1 MTEVSFAQHGMWVT
15 ERMGAGSAYHMPI
28 VICFDGSHAPDP
40 AVLAKACASVVA
52 RHPLLG
58 RAVREHDGVP
68 HLVPA
73 TRSPSLETGE
83 SVEEA
88 VRRPFDLENGPLVRF
103 TLVGDTLVIVAHHL
117 VFDGGSKDIL
127 VADLAAFAAG
137 AVPPPLEPLDHAAG
151 QRERVAD
158 LLGEARAFWADRW
171 REPDETVVPGGV
183 LRSRGGG
190 PGRLLEFTLDV
201 PDLSGLTRFEV
212 LHAALHALL
221 MSYGNADVVTA
232 VDLSTRTAESAGHVG
247 PFVNELAVF
256 SSPSPDAPF
265 ATFAAGLRAELRS
278 LYAYREVPLARA
290 VAGLRPHAALAPV
303 SVSYRRAPAT
313 YGAGPAEGFGQV
325 DWLAFNHAVR
335 GALQLQVLDPADP
348 ADPADRTDGS
358 DGAAVTAPGMTAS
371 LRYDPGE
378 LTDPVGFAD
387 DLRAVLAAIA
397 QDPTRSLEM
406 LPTREP
412 VVAWPVP
419 SSMTAGAVPAV
430 EDTVDTGAGV
440 DLDDPLA
447 AEIRAIWE
455 EVLKLAPIEPN
466 DDIFELGGHSLTI
479 TQIIARMRKRLGVEV
494 ELDDFFDNPTIAGVL
509 QVIRR

>member
-1 MTEVSFAQHGMWVT
+1 MTEVSSAQHGMWVT
-15 ERMGAGSAYHMPI
+15 ERMGVGTAYHMPI
-28 VICFDGSHAPDP
+28 VIRFDGSRAPDP
-40 AVLAKACASVVA
+40 AVLAKACAGVVE

-73 TRSPSLETGE
+73 TRPPSMETGD

-117 VFDGGSKDIL
+117 VFDGGSKDVL

-137 AVPPPLEPLDHAAG
+137 AVPPPLEPVDHAAG
-151 QRERVAD
+151 RRDRVAAS
-158 LLGEARAFWADRW
+158 LGAARAFWADRW
-171 REPDETVVPGGV
+171 REPGDTVVPGGA

-201 PDLSGLTRFEV
+201 PEAPGLTRFEV
-212 LHAALHALL
+212 LLAALHALL

-232 VDLSTRTAESAGHVG
+232 IDLSTRTAESEGHIG
-247 PFVNELAVF
+247 PFVNELPVF
-256 SSPSPDAPF
+256 SSPPPDAPF
-265 ATFAAGLRAELRS
+265 VTFAAGLRAELRS

-303 SVSYRRAPAT
+303 SVSYRR
-313 YGAGPAEGFGQV
+313 GPAAYGRDSRERPAEAFGQV

-335 GALQLQVLDPADP
+335 GALQLQVLDRRSP
-348 ADPADRTDGS
+348 G
-358 DGAAVTAPGMTAS
+358 VTAPGMTAS
-371 LRYDPGE
+371 LRYAPGE
-378 LTDPVGFAD
+378 LTDPAGFAD

-397 QDPTRSLEM
+397 QDPARPLETL
-406 LPTREP
+406 LPRES
-412 VVAWPVP
+412 VVASPVR
-419 SSMTAGAVPAV
+419 AVPAPAV
-430 EDTVDTGAGV
+430 PEAEDTGAGV

-455 EVLKLAPIEPN
+455 EVLKLAPIEPH
-466 DDIFELGGHSLTI
+466 DDIFDLGGHSLTI
-479 TQIIARMRKRLGVEV
+479 TQIIARMQKRLGVEV

>member
-1 MTEVSFAQHGMWVT
+1 MTQVSFAQHGMWVT
-15 ERMGAGSAYHMPI
+15 ERMGAGSAYHMPV
-28 VICFDGSHAPDP
+28 VIRFDGSRAPDP
-40 AVLAKACASVVA
+40 AVLAAACARVVE
-52 RHPLLG
+52 RHPLLS

-73 TRSPSLETGE
+73 ARPPSLETGG

-88 VRRPFDLENGPLVRF
+88 VGRPFDLEDGPLVRF
-103 TLVGDTLVIVAHHL
+103 TLVGDTLVVVAHHL

-127 VADLAAFAAG
+127 VADLAAFASG
-137 AVPPPLEPLDHAAG
+137 AVPPPLAPLDPFDHAAG
-151 QRERVAD
+151 QRERVAA

-171 REPDETVVPGGV
+171 REPGDMVVPGGA
-183 LRSRGGG
+183 LRSRRGG
-190 PGRLLEFTLDV
+190 PGRLLEFSLDV
-201 PDLSGLTRFEV
+201 PGLPGLTRFEV
-212 LHAALHALL
+212 LLAALHALL

-232 VDLSTRTAESAGHVG
+232 VDLSTRTAESEGHIG
-247 PFVNELAVF
+247 PFVNELPVF
-256 SSPSPDAPF
+256 SSPPADAPF
-265 ATFAAGLRAELRS
+265 VTFAAALRAELRS

-290 VAGLRPHAALAPV
+290 VAGLKPHAALAPV
-303 SVSYRRAPAT
+303 SVSYRR
-313 YGAGPAEGFGQV
+313 GPLTTGSTAGFGEV

-335 GALQLQVLDPADP
+335 GALQLQVLDSAGRTDDDP
-348 ADPADRTDGS
+348 AT
-358 DGAAVTAPGMTAS
+358 PGMTAS

-397 QDPTRSLEM
+397 QDPARSLEM
-406 LPTREP
+406 LPARGP

-419 SSMTAGAVPAV
+419 SPSTV
-430 EDTVDTGAGV
+430 EAAPEDGGAGV

-455 EVLKLAPIEPN
+455 EVLKLAPIEPH
-466 DDIFELGGHSLTI
+466 DDIFELGGHSLII

-494 ELDDFFDNPTIAGVL
+494 DLDDFFDNPTIAGVL
-509 QVIRR
+509 QVIRG

>member
-1 MTEVSFAQHGMWVT
+1 MTQVSFAQHGMWVT
-15 ERMGAGSAYHMPI
+15 ERTGAGSAYHMPI
-28 VICFDGSHAPDP
+28 VIRFDGSPAPDP
-40 AVLAKACASVVA
+40 AVLATACASVVE

-58 RAVREHDGVP
+58 MAVREHDGVP

-73 TRSPSLETGE
+73 TRPPCLETGG

-103 TLVGDTLVIVAHHL
+103 TLVGDTLVVVAHHL
-117 VFDGGSKDIL
+117 VFDGGSKDVL

-151 QRERVAD
+151 QRERVAA

-171 REPDETVVPGGV
+171 REPGETVLPGGV
-183 LRSRGGG
+183 LRSRRGG

-201 PDLSGLTRFEV
+201 PGLPGLTRYEV
-212 LHAALHALL
+212 LLAALHALL

-232 VDLSTRTAESAGHVG
+232 IDLSTRTAESEGHVG
-247 PFVNELAVF
+247 PFVNELPVF
-256 SSPSPDAPF
+256 SSPPPDAPF
-265 ATFAAGLRAELRS
+265 TTFAAGLRAELRS
-278 LYAYREVPLARA
+278 LYTYREVPLARA
-290 VAGLRPHAALAPV
+290 VAGLKPHAALAPV
-303 SVSYRRAPAT
+303 SVSYRRGPAHGT
-313 YGAGPAEGFGQV
+313 GSAEGFGQV
-325 DWLAFNHAVR
+325 DRLAFNHAVR
-335 GALQLQVLDPADP
+335 GALQLQVLDHAG
-348 ADPADRTDGS
+348 RS
-358 DGAAVTAPGMTAS
+358 DDTAMPAPGMTAS

-397 QDPTRSLEM
+397 QDPTRPLEM

-419 SSMTAGAVPAV
+419 GAEPATAAV
-430 EDTVDTGAGV
+430 EDTVDIGAGA

-455 EVLKLAPIEPN
+455 EVLKLAPIEPH

-494 ELDDFFDNPTIAGVL
+494 DLDDFFDNPTIAGVL

>member
-1 MTEVSFAQHGMWVT
+1 MTQVSFAQHGMWVT

-28 VICFDGSHAPDP
+28 VIRFDASTAPDP
-40 AVLAKACASVVA
+40 AVLATACASVVE

-73 TRSPSLETGE
+73 ARPPSLETGE

-88 VRRPFDLENGPLVRF
+88 VARPFDLENGPLVRF

-137 AVPPPLEPLDHAAG
+137 AAPPPLGLLDHAAG
-151 QRERVAD
+151 QQERVAA

-171 REPDETVVPGGV
+171 HEPGDTVVPGGV
-183 LRSRGGG
+183 LRSRRGG

-201 PDLSGLTRFEV
+201 PGLPGLTGFEV
-212 LHAALHALL
+212 LLAALHALL

-232 VDLSTRTAESAGHVG
+232 IDLSTRTAESEGHIG
-247 PFVNELAVF
+247 PFVNELPVF
-256 SSPSPDAPF
+256 SSPPPDAPF
-265 ATFAAGLRAELRS
+265 VTFAAGLRAELRS

-290 VAGLRPHAALAPV
+290 VAGLKPHAALAPV
-303 SVSYRRAPAT
+303 SVSYRR
-313 YGAGPAEGFGQV
+313 GPAHGTGSVDRGSVTGFGEV
-325 DWLAFNHAVR
+325 DRLAFNQAVR
-335 GALQLQVLDPADP
+335 GALQLQVLDHAGP
-348 ADPADRTDGS
+348 S
-358 DGAAVTAPGMTAS
+358 DNTAMPAPGMTAS

-387 DLRAVLAAIA
+387 DLRAVLAAVA
-397 QDPTRSLEM
+397 QDPTRPLEM

-419 SSMTAGAVPAV
+419 SSSTAGAAPATA
-430 EDTVDTGAGV
+430 EAEDTGAGV
-440 DLDDPLA
+440 DPGDPLA

-455 EVLKLAPIEPN
+455 EVLKLAPIEPY

-494 ELDDFFDNPTIAGVL
+494 DLDDFFDNPTIAGVL

>member
-1 MTEVSFAQHGMWVT
+1 MTQVSFAQHGMWVT

-28 VICFDGSHAPDP
+28 VIRFDGSSAPDP
-40 AVLAKACASVVA
+40 AVLAAACARVVE

-73 TRSPSLETGE
+73 ARLPSLETGE

-88 VRRPFDLENGPLVRF
+88 VVRPFDLENGPLVRF
-103 TLVGDTLVIVAHHL
+103 TLVGDTLVVVAHHL
-117 VFDGGSKDIL
+117 VFDGGSKDVL
-127 VADLAAFAAG
+127 VADLAAFATG
-137 AVPPPLEPLDHAAG
+137 AVPPPLAPLDYAEG
-151 QRERVAD
+151 QRERVAA

-171 REPDETVVPGGV
+171 RDPGEVVVPGGA
-183 LRSRGGG
+183 LRSRRGG
-190 PGRLLEFTLDV
+190 PGRLLEFPLDV
-201 PDLSGLTRFEV
+201 PALPGLTRFEV
-212 LHAALHALL
+212 LLAALHALL

-232 VDLSTRTAESAGHVG
+232 VDLSTRTAEAEGHIG
-247 PFVNELAVF
+247 PFVNELPVF
-256 SSPSPDAPF
+256 SSPSADAPF
-265 ATFAAGLRAELRS
+265 VTFAAALRAELRS
-278 LYAYREVPLARA
+278 LYAYREVPLARV
-290 VAGLRPHAALAPV
+290 VAGLKPHAALAPV
-303 SVSYRRAPAT
+303 SVSYRRGPLTTGAT
-313 YGAGPAEGFGQV
+313 AGFGEV

-335 GALQLQVLDPADP
+335 GALQLQVLDPAVRTGDDP
-348 ADPADRTDGS
+348 AT
-358 DGAAVTAPGMTAS
+358 GMSAS

-378 LTDPVGFAD
+378 LTDPAGFAD

-397 QDPTRSLEM
+397 QDPARPLEM
-406 LPTREP
+406 LPTRGP

-419 SSMTAGAVPAV
+419 GSSTAEAAPEDGGA
-430 EDTVDTGAGV
+430 DV

-455 EVLKLAPIEPN
+455 EVLKLAPIEPH

-494 ELDDFFDNPTIAGVL
+494 DLDDFFDNPTIAGVL
-509 QVIRR
+509 QVIRG